1 MLLCNSCYHVLS
13 DELQTL
19 EFIYRC
25 LRKYCFKKLT
35 SYYRQ
40 LGLPAWLMKKT
51 PCVMPVSGWRPWQF
65 VEWETLVPSSDVRTL
80 PWACVSVC
88 YFRFPTCNYGQHRN
102 LWKHRKV
109 CVLLRACYSSDSR
122 GGGVL
127 HLRRITIFLRAG
139 TMVIVVA
146 SLCLT
151 SCFGKVGGCLQA
163 DAQGGDCR
171 VWKNPSPPEPGGRNP
186 SGAAV
191 REWWGIVSVLTWFLR
206 YLGH

>member
-1 MLLCNSCYHVLS
+1 MLLCNSCYVLS

-102 LWKHRKV
+102 LWKHRRV

-122 GGGVL
+122 GGG
-127 HLRRITIFLRAG
+127 IAFEKNYYIFMGRYYG
-139 TMVIVVA
+139 Y
-146 SLCLT
+146 C
-151 SCFGKVGGCLQA
+151 SCFSVPHQLLRKGGWLFAGGCSGWWLP
-163 DAQGGDCR
+163 CLEEP
-171 VWKNPSPPEPGGRNP
+171 KPSR
-186 SGAAV
+186 A
-191 REWWGIVSVLTWFLR
+191 RW
-206 YLGH
+206 